1 MDGPCIFIYAGV
13 FLLIQYL
20 LIFILGKVLV
30 IFVKKVKLWKEKIL

>member
-13 FLLIQYL
+13 FLIQTPLI
-20 LIFILGKVLV
+20 LIFGKVLI